1 MLRVWQRIRKPL
13 RYVTVL
19 PENGFYT
26 RWDYYYE
33 LGCPEIKNMDDILTV
48 CKQMQD
54 NHPTSD
60 SGKPA
65 YAFSL
70 FPDWDRRFHDLCKQV
85 CHHVWLWRNDRICI
99 L

>member
-1 MLRVWQRIRKPL
+1 MLIPPMLGVAKNTEAAQVRNGA
-13 RYVTVL
+13 

-54 NHPTSD
+54 NSVPVIPESRHTR
-60 SGKPA
+60 
-65 YAFSL
+65 FS
-70 FPDWDRRFHDLCKQV
+70 CS
-85 CHHVWLWRNDRICI
+85 RIGTAI
-99 L
+99 P